1 MIVAHGHEMIQ
12 GNKLQNLQYL
22 NHIPDPTY
30 GHIYQVSLLM
40 CAAYLDSWHKP
51 PLLTSLV

>member
-12 GNKLQNLQYL
+12 GNKGNKLQNLQYL
-22 NHIPDPTY
+22 SHIPHPTY

-40 CAAYLDSWHKP
+40 CAAYLES
-51 PLLTSLV
+51 